1 MATFNFKG
9 QEVYI
14 DGFLKEKL
22 DNVKYILK
30 RGWDCMSITDG
41 KERSGKST
49 IDFVMLAYLFP
60 DFSLKNVA
68 KNGEDALEKIKNL
81 PNGSPIMVDEGSLI
95 FSSKDAMMKEQRNIL
110 KVMDVVGQKNM
121 FFGIVLPSFFDLI
134 KHIAVRR
141 SRFLIHVYTDK
152 KLNRGRFAYFG
163 EKKKEI
169 LYEYGKKHFGS
180 YAYPKA
186 DFRGRF
192 IDFNPFGE
200 EYFQFKRETLETALT
215 DKKAE
220 ARVKVSQDVKK
231 KTIMNFIERTQARGI
246 NMTAQELAHLFDCHD
261 ETIKQ
266 YKAELRVRQ
275 PPLAHIPDIT
285 LMKKN
290 KITPSTIIE

>member
-163 EKKKEI
+163 EKKKGI

-200 EYFQFKRETLETALT
+200 EYFQFKRETLDTALT

-220 ARVKVSQDVKK
+220 TKGINAKKNTIKTFIKNIQD
-231 KTIMNFIERTQARGI
+231 RGI
-246 NMTAQELAHLFDCHD
+246 HMSSQELAHYFGCHD
-261 ETIKQ
+261 DTIKQ
-266 YKAELRVRQ
+266 YKAELRYEMGAA
-275 PPLAHIPDIT
+275 AHIPDIT
-285 LMKKN
+285 LMKKI
-290 KITPSTIIE
+290 KLPQAL